1 MERLSAVKGGT
12 SPCDDA
18 FSGTARPSPRPV
30 VVARLRP
37 QDGPC
42 PPGLRSIKG
51 APRIAGLVCAARS
64 GMAERAQG

>member
-42 PPGLRSIKG
+42 PPGLGPLKR
-51 APRIAGLVCAARS
+51 APRIAGLVCAARPAV
-64 GMAERAQG
+64 AEQPQG